1 MTIPELP
8 VRGYAV
14 TLDLKQY
21 QSPALRPQ
29 VKTTGFLCAL
39 GAHPT
44 DTISSCQHIPAVS
57 QFRETGNLH
66 NGEMVRRGSRI
77 KNDLFDRVA
86 VVSV

>member
-1 MTIPELP
+1 MCLFQNL
-8 VRGYAV
+8 RGYVV

-21 QSPALRPQ
+21 QSPALCPQ

-57 QFRETGNLH
+57 QFRETGNLLLH
-66 NGEMVRRGSRI
+66 NGEIGAKR
-77 KNDLFDRVA
+77 KQN
-86 VVSV
+86 